1 MDIQSIAKVKML
13 TTLKLGT
20 GRYLR
25 KGVELTPPFPRAVE
39 FELQHGRPTVQVI
52 ERKAQTE
59 KPQVVETP
67 KKPRKPTLKL

>member
-13 TTLKLGT
+13 TTLKIGP

-25 KGVELTPPFPRAVE
+25 KGQVLEPPFPRAVE
-39 FELQHGRPTVQVI
+39 SELMRGRPTVQVV

-59 KPQVVETP
+59 RPKLAETP
-67 KKPRKPTLKL
+67 SKPSLKIR